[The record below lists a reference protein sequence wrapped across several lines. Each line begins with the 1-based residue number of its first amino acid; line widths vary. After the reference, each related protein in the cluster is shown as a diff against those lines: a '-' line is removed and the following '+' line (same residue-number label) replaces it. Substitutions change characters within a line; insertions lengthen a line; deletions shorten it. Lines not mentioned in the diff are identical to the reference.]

1 MTKGARKLLP
11 KAHILPGTALPGES
25 GRLNLA
31 TQLPSPLP
39 ATAGL
44 LCFGRYVET
53 LGEPAF
59 LAPPSNA
66 EKKAAKEARR
76 REKEAAKEAARK
88 KAEAAAAEAEANKG
102 ETPAEKKTR
111 LAREDK
117 VKQMLFNLD
126 QDEGSKFFMVT
137 YRRLAVRIPHFCRA
151 LGASPPRFSHRRYLT
166 SS

>member
-1 MTKGARKLLP
+1 M
-11 KAHILPGTALPGES
+11 
-25 GRLNLA
+25 NLA

-117 VKQMLFNLD
+117 VKQMLFDLD
-126 QDEGSKFFMVT
+126 QSVQTLSADRGATDAQVLKLTQLYHNLV
-137 YRRLAVRIPHFCRA
+137 RRWAQ
-151 LGASPPRFSHRRYLT
+151 S
-166 SS
+166 